1 MNKTLKKS
9 LLFTA
14 ILSLCFPVFVSAAVV
29 AVPQQLLDLIE
40 TFTIWGETIAG
51 SLAVLF
57 IILAGINFIWNG
69 GDPSKVEK
77 ARNMILYAAIGL
89 AIVMLSTTI
98 KIIAESL
105 VGVDDASTST
115 SCTSSLTGTTCT
127 DAGGSWNGTSC
138 DCP

>member
-9 LLFTA
+9 LLFIA
-14 ILSLCFPVFVSAAVV
+14 ILSLCFPLFVSAAVV

-77 ARNMILYAAIGL
+77 ARNMILYAAIGM
-89 AIVMLSTTI
+89 AIVMLAETI
-98 KIIAESL
+98 KAIAASL
-105 VGVDDASTST
+105 ARV
-115 SCTSSLTGTTCT
+115 
-127 DAGGSWNGTSC
+127 
-138 DCP
+138 